1 MTRLLHEPLEFPAHL
16 GRCDGGAVVG
26 KLREA
31 RLPVETLRHMRA
43 ERPDGACQR
52 YKWIRV
58 LGAGGV
64 NRRFKRVL
72 APLLK
77 RWPSGKRALGRG
89 SSAASSS
96 MMRARPLCQVAWR
109 RSPVGWPPRRLAP
122 RASSGRAAL
131 AAPRRWADCSVN
143 AATDSAAATPGR
155 PASAGTTYS
164 LYVQPPRTAS
174 TYRQTLRKS
183 SVDELAI
190 LLTDYTTRA
199 CSPALLSWCCC
210 RPGPAASTTAGLM
223 VAACPCAE
231 PRRRSYRP
239 LRLRR

>member
-1 MTRLLHEPLEFPAHL
+1 M
-16 GRCDGGAVVG
+16 
-26 KLREA
+26 
-31 RLPVETLRHMRA
+31 
-43 ERPDGACQR
+43 
-52 YKWIRV
+52 
-58 LGAGGV
+58 
-64 NRRFKRVL
+64 
-72 APLLK
+72 
-77 RWPSGKRALGRG
+77 
-89 SSAASSS
+89 
-96 MMRARPLCQVAWR
+96 
-109 RSPVGWPPRRLAP
+109 
-122 RASSGRAAL
+122 
-131 AAPRRWADCSVN
+131 N

-231 PRRRSYRP
+231 PRRRSHRP
-239 LRLRR
+239 LCVFEGDTARQRDRRGWLSGVLAPTTRRGCTASSNRSLLGRRAMRRGRRGEREARRATGSRRDCITERQGHPLVTERRDRKATAALRISGCQNEP